1 MKFSGT
7 TYNDYHNKSQRS
19 KSQKVLKISDSCSG
33 SNSRLNDLFLNMSNN
48 KTIQYYINHKFNEIN
63 QPSTKLSKFNK
74 TKLLNPKL
82 TNLANDIPISSKTT
96 SHNNSKYMESF
107 NIKTKTNLITLRT
120 ENNKLK
126 NQLENC
132 KNEYLRLYKEFELLK
147 DELFSNSTQLKNP
160 LDTVNTFQK
169 GNSSNNYGLLNRNIK
184 HNQNFNFNSTINSL
198 NVTGED
204 L

>member
-1 MKFSGT
+1 M
-7 TYNDYHNKSQRS
+7 
-19 KSQKVLKISDSCSG
+19 LCSFC
-33 SNSRLNDLFLNMSNN
+33 S
-48 KTIQYYINHKFNEIN
+48 H
-63 QPSTKLSKFNK
+63 
-74 TKLLNPKL
+74 PKL

-96 SHNNSKYMESF
+96 SHNNSKHMESF
-107 NIKTKTNLITLRT
+107 NIKTNTNLITLRT

-132 KNEYLRLYKEFELLK
+132 KNEYLRLYKEFELLR
-147 DELFSNSTQLKNP
+147 DELFSNSSQPKNP
-160 LDTVNTFQK
+160 LETVNSIQQ
-169 GNSSNNYGLLNRNIK
+169 GNSNYNYGLLNRNIK

>member
-1 MKFSGT
+1 M
-7 TYNDYHNKSQRS
+7 
-19 KSQKVLKISDSCSG
+19 
-33 SNSRLNDLFLNMSNN
+33 
-48 KTIQYYINHKFNEIN
+48 
-63 QPSTKLSKFNK
+63 
-74 TKLLNPKL
+74 
-82 TNLANDIPISSKTT
+82 
-96 SHNNSKYMESF
+96 
-107 NIKTKTNLITLRT
+107 
-120 ENNKLK
+120 K

>member
-1 MKFSGT
+1 MLWSNTEYLYLYKLKLRKKVESKDPWSKGMLVKVDYNWKDYIQYLSKNLD
-7 TYNDYHNKSQRS
+7 TYANQLYFNLHN
-19 KSQKVLKISDSCSG
+19 LLT
-33 SNSRLNDLFLNMSNN
+33 LNNR
-48 KTIQYYINHKFNEIN
+48 KTILDL
-63 QPSTKLSKFNK
+63 STS
-74 TKLLNPKL
+74 
-82 TNLANDIPISSKTT
+82 
-96 SHNNSKYMESF
+96 
-107 NIKTKTNLITLRT
+107 
-120 ENNKLK
+120 
-126 NQLENC
+126 
-132 KNEYLRLYKEFELLK
+132 EFELLK